1 MPEEGKHAIDEPL
14 EPLILLVRG
23 HRVILDADL
32 GRIYGVSTR
41 ALNQAVKR
49 NAQRFPRDFAF
60 QLNAADLAELRS
72 QPEPDD
78 GNISAIQGHSANR
91 SQFVTGSQ
99 KHRSLRPWVFGEHG
113 ALMAAN
119 VVRSDRAVQM
129 SIFVTR
135 AFVRM
140 REHMAANAAILKRL
154 AEIDSTLLRHDA
166 ALREVYLKLQPLLLP
181 PPELPKRRIGF

>member
-1 MPEEGKHAIDEPL
+1 MNGDRKPEFFEVVGREGFEPSTYGL
-14 EPLILLVRG
+14 RVR
-23 HRVILDADL
+23 DS
-32 GRIYGVSTR
+32 GRDV
-41 ALNQAVKR
+41 
-49 NAQRFPRDFAF
+49 F
-60 QLNAADLAELRS
+60 
-72 QPEPDD
+72 
-78 GNISAIQGHSANR
+78 ANR

-119 VVRSDRAVQM
+119 VVRRDRAVQM

-154 AEIDSTLLRHDA
+154 ALHITKEATHGDTTHGGR
-166 ALREVYLKLQPLLLP
+166 
-181 PPELPKRRIGF
+181 